1 MRATSKHREPDARVT
16 PPPPRRAVRRV
27 MVGASL
33 LLAVTAFGGSFTHVH
48 ETVAEH
54 GQSGWISWAIAAMP
68 ELMVLLCVMR
78 VREGSADIWTW
89 ATAVSAVGFTLA
101 ANLAQAEPSWWGFIA
116 AGWPAWAAVASV
128 KLLES
133 GDPAEVTVDPVVEV
147 KPQVRRRVKPAPA
160 VTPSPPGP
168 DPVTPEPIRPHLVQG
183 QDDLAEWVKGQRAE
197 GARRADVIREAVT
210 RYGVSESTV
219 IRRWKEAA

>member
-1 MRATSKHREPDARVT
+1 MTTASKHREPDVKAT
-16 PPPPRRAVRRV
+16 PPPRRAVRRV

-133 GDPAEVTVDPVVEV
+133 GDPAEVAVDPVVDV
-147 KPQVRRRVKPAPA
+147 KPQVRRRV
-160 VTPSPPGP
+160 T
-168 DPVTPEPIRPHLVQG
+168 
-183 QDDLAEWVKGQRAE
+183 
-197 GARRADVIREAVT
+197 
-210 RYGVSESTV
+210 
-219 IRRWKEAA
+219 